1 MKHILLLMEAFD
13 IFYYYFNI
21 YIYNIYTSLHLKEA
35 HLWGIFILMGIFLN
49 ISAWIVRCARV
60 RASFTFII
68 F

>member
-49 ISAWIVRCARV
+49 ISA
-60 RASFTFII
+60 
-68 F
+68 